1 MKATYV
7 KTQPKN
13 VITVSRIVTVHYY
26 EFDKSFVF
34 LGESHDFWEMVY
46 IDKGRVG
53 ICRDEEELTLSQGE
67 IVFHR
72 PNEFHSIR
80 ALDSAP
86 NFFVISFD
94 CRSPLMAYLE
104 KHRTTLD
111 KTMHGFIASIISEA
125 ERTYEIPKND
135 PDLRRL
141 VRRQVA
147 PIGGEQLIKTYLEQ
161 FLILLIRNIVRQ
173 DEPCLFPSKESMET
187 HLVSRVKALLTERAE
202 RPVCIGDLCAE
213 LGYSKSYLSRLF
225 RLQTGETMGGFAMR
239 CRIGRAGQLIREG
252 EYNFAE
258 ISDLLAFE
266 NPQYFS
272 RVFKR
277 IMKMTPTEY
286 RLTVHRS
293 RNQP

>member
-7 KTQPKN
+7 KTQLKN

-34 LGESHDFWEMVY
+34 NGESHDFWEMVY
-46 IDKGRVG
+46 IDKGRVS
-53 ICRDEEELTLSQGE
+53 IYRDDEELVLSQGE

-86 NFFVISFD
+86 NFFVISFE
-94 CRSPLMAYLE
+94 CRSPLISYLE
-104 KHRTTLD
+104 KHRAMLD
-111 KTMHGFIASIISEA
+111 KTMHGFIGSIISEA
-125 ERTYEIPKND
+125 ERTYKIPKND
-135 PDLRRL
+135 PSLRRL
-141 VRRQVA
+141 VRKQGA

-161 FLILLIRNIVRQ
+161 FLILLVRDIAGQ
-173 DEPCLFPSKESMET
+173 GEPHLFPSKESMET
-187 HLVSRVKALLTERAE
+187 HLVSKVKGILAERAD
-202 RPVCIGDLCAE
+202 RPLQVGALCAE

-225 RLQTGETMGGFAMR
+225 REQTGQTLGGYATGQ
-239 CRIGRAGQLIREG
+239 RIGRAKQLIREG
-252 EYNFAE
+252 VYNFAE
-258 ISDLLAFE
+258 ISDLLSFE

-277 IMKMTPTEY
+277 VTGMSPTEY
-286 RLTVHRS
+286 KLSVKAR
-293 RNQP
+293 